1 MLGKLTKH
9 EIIASG
15 RLLLPMNIALIFA
28 SLVGK
33 FLIWITSKKAFLDS
47 TPIAF
52 AKIVRGISSLFTI
65 FYILFIFAVLIATVL
80 FLVIRFYKNHYTDEG
95 YLMLTLPVKPISL
108 ILSKLISAIVWS
120 IISFSVVFCSI
131 ALILRT
137 DETKESFKT
146 LYAEF
151 LKTLHRMAPE
161 MNVSFGV
168 LVAEIIVFTMILVIT
183 KYLMYFTS
191 ISVGHSYGGKNAIIN
206 SIVAL
211 IVIQIITQ
219 IISSGVIFGLSRA
232 LPNHI
237 NTFSGSGHALQ
248 STVIVSMILNL
259 LFCTAY
265 LLITN
270 NLIKTKVNLD

>member
-15 RLLLPMNIALIFA
+15 RLLIPMNIALICA
-28 SLVGK
+28 SIIGK
-33 FLIWITSKKAFLDS
+33 FLIWLTSKKTFLDS
-47 TPIAF
+47 TPMAF
-52 AKIVRGISSLFTI
+52 TKIVRGISSLFTV

-108 ILSKLISAIVWS
+108 ILSKLISALVWT
-120 IISFSVVFCSI
+120 IISFSVVVGSI

-137 DETKESFKT
+137 EETRESFKM
-146 LYAEF
+146 LYEEF
-151 LKTLHRMAPE
+151 LKTLHRIAPE
-161 MNVSFGV
+161 MNISFGG
-168 LVAEIIVFTMILVIT
+168 LIAEIIIISLILVIT

-191 ISVGHSYGGKNAIIN
+191 ISVGHSFGGKNAIIN

-211 IVIQIITQ
+211 IVIQVISQ

-237 NTFSGSGHALQ
+237 DTFSGSGHALQ
-248 STVIVSMILNL
+248 SSIIVTAILNA
-259 LFCTAY
+259 LFSVAY
-265 LLITN
+265 LFITD
-270 NLIKTKVNLD
+270 NLMKTKVNLD